1 MALRTKEI
9 TYNVHDRGRQA
20 LGQDRR
26 LDLDL
31 LAKIVNSPATQE
43 RVKNGDMLGY
53 YGHWPRRVFGM
64 AMCEGGIVNG
74 KRVSL
79 EPACRTF
86 LLHCDNSGNITHRE
100 EFLSGQDG
108 QISQRL
114 YEDKVGGWST
124 AIDAV
129 PNTDPALP
137 TVFHGVDY
145 VQEPNYHTNR
155 GHGGMLLDSLTVL
168 AGADVASMLD
178 AVLSESRSGQSQLLA
193 MFAALSQQHQALAEV
208 CTKQQAE
215 IGQLIDIAAAGKPIE
230 RQHILDSLDAA
241 FEPGLRM
248 RGVTR
253 EDFLALGQGDLV
265 QLQQLERAAPAL
277 APGDFDLQAF
287 QLGVK

>member
-1 MALRTKEI
+1 MGLRTEEI

-26 LDLDL
+26 FDLDL
-31 LAKIVNSPATQE
+31 LARVINSPATQE
-43 RVKNGDMLGY
+43 RVKSGDMLGY
-53 YGHWPRRVFGM
+53 YGHWPRQVFGM

-79 EPACRTF
+79 EPAVRTVM
-86 LLHCDNSGNITHRE
+86 LHCDNSGNITHRG
-100 EFLSGQDG
+100 EFLSGPDG
-108 QISQRL
+108 QIAQRL

-129 PNTDPALP
+129 PNTNPALA

-155 GHGGMLLDSLTVL
+155 GHGGMLLDSLEAL
-168 AGADVASMLD
+168 AGNDVACILD

-193 MFAALSQQHQALAEV
+193 MFGALSLQHQELAQV
-208 CTKQQAE
+208 CMKQQAE
-215 IGQLIDIAAAGKPIE
+215 IGQLIDIAAAGKPMD
-230 RQHILDSLDAA
+230 RQHILDSLGAV

-248 RGVTR
+248 RGATH
-253 EDFLALGQGDLV
+253 EEFLALGQGDLV
-265 QLQQLERAAPAL
+265 QLQQLETAAP

-287 QLGVK
+287 HLGVK